1 VKHLIQVPVGWNV
14 VPNTSADVKE
24 GGRLKLVSRKY
35 GKQTNPDP
43 RAMNQELHPE
53 EALSSG
59 YPYGG
64 ATW

>member
-1 VKHLIQVPVGWNV
+1 M
-14 VPNTSADVKE
+14 PNTSADVKE
-24 GGRLKLVSRKY
+24 GGRLKLVSHKY

-43 RAMNQELHPE
+43 RVMNQELHPKA
-53 EALSSG
+53 ALSSG